1 MLKYIPA
8 NAQHIGARRE
18 QQDSFAF
25 SDPADKTFVAHGGL
39 LGIIAD
45 GMGGLEGGRQASGA
59 AVAAFLAAYSRK
71 TIAEQIPAALTRSL
85 SEANAAV
92 KAVAQQMGTEESTG
106 TTLVA
111 GVIHNT
117 SLYWISAGDSRMYV
131 LRQGHLARV
140 NADHTYGADLW
151 PEVAAGRMDRQQAQ
165 ADPQAPHLTSYLGL
179 PEVPSYDV
187 SLRPFPL
194 EPDDIFLA
202 CTDGVYRMIGEEEMA
217 GAFQSAPPGAA
228 CDAIKAATLAK
239 NNPGQDNLTVIAIQL
254 RDTGNSVRLA
264 APGAE
269 ATAAPPPKGRGAAM
283 VTVFGLEVLLAAGI
297 GLYLIH
303 PWTKKIDVKAHTKPD
318 PAKSSTV
325 TSDHGKDG
333 KPIPP
338 PGTGTR
344 SGGVVAHPAG
354 TNPSPSTGVRGPTG
368 DLRGHGPQSGAG
380 AGNTQGTTAGR
391 IPPVMPLD
399 GHAASAEGS
408 NPNVTPPPT
417 QTTPTQPGQ
426 PQPQPQ
432 GSAAPQAEGSGTET
446 PSPKTSPTIAPQ
458 GSTAGGNSAAP
469 APATTSKPPQTH
481 NTQRNATSAKS
492 SQKKETKPAKHKQPT
507 PPDQPA
513 HPDQDDD

>member
-140 NADHTYGADLW
+140 NADHIYGADLW
-151 PEVAAGRMDRQQAQ
+151 PEVAAGRMDRQQALT
-165 ADPQAPHLTSYLGL
+165 DPQAPHLTSYLGL

-202 CTDGVYRMIGEEEMA
+202 CTDGVYRTIGEEEMA
-217 GAFQSAPPGAA
+217 GAFQSAPPSAA

-239 NNPGQDNLTVIAIQL
+239 NNPQQDNLTVIAIQV
-254 RDTGNSVRLA
+254 RDSGNSVRVPEPA
-264 APGAE
+264 AAAVPV
-269 ATAAPPPKGRGAAM
+269 TAVEPPPKRHGTAM
-283 VTVFGLEVLLAAGI
+283 IAVFGLEA
-297 GLYLIH
+297 
-303 PWTKKIDVKAHTKPD
+303 
-318 PAKSSTV
+318 
-325 TSDHGKDG
+325 
-333 KPIPP
+333 
-338 PGTGTR
+338 
-344 SGGVVAHPAG
+344 
-354 TNPSPSTGVRGPTG
+354 
-368 DLRGHGPQSGAG
+368 
-380 AGNTQGTTAGR
+380 
-391 IPPVMPLD
+391 
-399 GHAASAEGS
+399 
-408 NPNVTPPPT
+408 
-417 QTTPTQPGQ
+417 
-426 PQPQPQ
+426 
-432 GSAAPQAEGSGTET
+432 
-446 PSPKTSPTIAPQ
+446 
-458 GSTAGGNSAAP
+458 
-469 APATTSKPPQTH
+469 
-481 NTQRNATSAKS
+481 
-492 SQKKETKPAKHKQPT
+492 
-507 PPDQPA
+507 
-513 HPDQDDD
+513 

>member
-202 CTDGVYRMIGEEEMA
+202 CTDGVYRTIGEEEMA
-217 GAFQSAPPGAA
+217 GAFQSAPPSAA

-254 RDTGNSVRLA
+254 RDTSNSVRLA
-264 APGAE
+264 APWAE
-269 ATAAPPPKGRGAAM
+269 AAAAPPPKGHGAAM

-303 PWTKKIDVKAHTKPD
+303 PWTNKIDVKAHTKAAD
-318 PAKSSTV
+318 PAKGSTV

-333 KPIPP
+333 RPIPP
-338 PGTGTR
+338 PGTGGKGST
-344 SGGVVAHPAG
+344 VTAQPAG
-354 TNPSPSTGVRGPTG
+354 RNPVNPGSNGQRPTG
-368 DLRGHGPQSGAG
+368 DAHGRTQPSGAPG
-380 AGNTQGTTAGR
+380 GTSAGG
-391 IPPVMPLD
+391 IPPLMPLD
-399 GHAASAEGS
+399 GSKSTAPGNS
-408 NPNVTPPPT
+408 PNVAPPPA
-417 QTTPTQPGQ
+417 QTTTPQPGQ
-426 PQPQPQ
+426 TQPQPQ
-432 GSAAPQAEGSGTET
+432 GSAAPQAEGSGTEP
-446 PSPKTSPTIAPQ
+446 PSPKTSPTTAPQ

-469 APATTSKPPQTH
+469 APATTSKPPQSH
-481 NTQRNATSAKS
+481 NTQHKVSSAKS
-492 SQKKETKPAKHKQPT
+492 SQKKETKPAISKQP
-507 PPDQPA
+507 PKPQDQPA